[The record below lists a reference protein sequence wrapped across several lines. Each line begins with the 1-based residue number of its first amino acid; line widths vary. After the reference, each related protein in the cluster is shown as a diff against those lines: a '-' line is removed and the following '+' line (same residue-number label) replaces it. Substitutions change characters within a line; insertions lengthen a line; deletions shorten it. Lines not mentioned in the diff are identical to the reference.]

1 MIWLAIG
8 LAVTA
13 WFIGL
18 LLEIGPIAHVFLLA
32 AIGLAVF
39 AARRS
44 PDHLES

>member
-1 MIWLAIG
+1 VIWLAIG

-18 LLEIGPIAHVFLLA
+18 LLEIGPVVHMLLILA
-32 AIGLAVF
+32 VGLTVF

-44 PDHLES
+44 PGHTES

>member
-1 MIWLAIG
+1 VIWLAIG

-18 LLEIGPIAHVFLLA
+18 LLEIGPVVHMLLILA
-32 AIGLAVF
+32 AGLTVF

-44 PDHLES
+44 PRHTES

>member
-18 LLEIGPIAHVFLLA
+18 LLEIGPIVHLFLLLA
-32 AIGLAVF
+32 LGLTVF
-39 AARRS
+39 AARRP
-44 PDHLES
+44 PDHVES